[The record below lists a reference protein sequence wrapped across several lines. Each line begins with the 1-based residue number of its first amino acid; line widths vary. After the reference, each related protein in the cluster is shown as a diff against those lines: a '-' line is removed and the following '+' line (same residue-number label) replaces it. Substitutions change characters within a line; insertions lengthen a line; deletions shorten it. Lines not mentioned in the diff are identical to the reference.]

1 MQHSVKRQHHE
12 KTRKQHKQERLQKA
26 REAAKHERSPVP
38 RWFLYVGI
46 GLMVLLVVGSV
57 FLL

>member
-1 MQHSVKRQHHE
+1 MQHNVKRQHHAQA
-12 KTRKQHKQERLQKA
+12 RKQHKHDRIQKA
-26 REAAKHERSPVP
+26 REAAKHQRSPVP
-38 RWFLYVGI
+38 RWLLYVGI